1 MCVEVQCARRHGRQ
15 ELLNATNQ
23 LGAARSRQNMKKL
36 CLLLALSF
44 ALTGCDIG
52 QKRDNLKEYAW
63 AIEFCGDKSQV
74 YSFKA
79 FEALSSYVD
88 CKDGRSAIVPNFY
101 K

>member
-1 MCVEVQCARRHGRQ
+1 
-15 ELLNATNQ
+15 
-23 LGAARSRQNMKKL
+23 MKKL